1 MIKNALALIAFLGV
15 LAGGVWWFAAP
26 EDDYLI
32 QNRVRAALLMG
43 ASGLYLLT
51 YIASQVLMALVK
63 PKA

>member
-43 ASGLYLLT
+43 ASGLYLLA
-51 YIASQVLMALVK
+51 YVASQVLMALVK